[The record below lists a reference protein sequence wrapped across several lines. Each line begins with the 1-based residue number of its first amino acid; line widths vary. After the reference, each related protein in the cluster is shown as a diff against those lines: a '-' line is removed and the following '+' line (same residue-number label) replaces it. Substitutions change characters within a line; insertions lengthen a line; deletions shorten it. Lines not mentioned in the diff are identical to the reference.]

1 MPRKANIIAII
12 GYANYD
18 FLDEIQRKKIFTL
31 GYELGKSLIDNGY
44 IIATGGLGGVMK
56 DVSQGARDSKA
67 YKQGCILGIL
77 PNYDSNQAND
87 FVDIALPTGFDVGR
101 NITLVSIAK
110 AVIMLGGGAGSL
122 NEVALA
128 WQLQKLIIALG
139 DIGWAGKL
147 ADMPLDS
154 RRNDRIFKASSV
166 SEVLELL
173 QTKILL
179 YQRNFSG
186 IKNTSSR
193 EKALH
198 TLTST
203 FTLKDIE
210 YLGGGSEGHCFKA
223 KLDNHQRVFKVFTP
237 HTDMLHLSFHLR
249 SLSFH
254 CRNSSYSFEVH
265 YEQSKE
271 ILIIS
276 YCYRNTSKFTPT
288 SKGSYITLL
297 NECYMNNIMHLD
309 ISPKNL
315 VLDSSGALFICD
327 IGKDLI
333 IFEPELFESMCRR
346 VFAIYL
352 LQDFLTQIKDI
363 KVFLSPLNTSS
374 DFRAIKDFLQ
384 SQDKDINIDLLYK
397 DFKRYIGNTQHTF
410 LTKICATGSI
420 QSLFDYGCGNGK
432 IAKFLQE
439 SLGKKVSAFDI
450 DSSLFRIYQ
459 ANFQHITYFDT
470 LSQIHSLI
478 AQNVCFDSVLCSLVL
493 CAIVDNDELES
504 VLQNCVHLS
513 KKHLVVIICNPL
525 FSQCGCHNQEKYL
538 DTKNFLYS
546 QQNTYQK
553 KIHSTQ
559 NIRTETHRPL
569 LFYEALFAKHH
580 LHIKAIYQSN
590 DSAQNSLVTHSKL
603 IAFELI
609 KDS

>member
-1 MPRKANIIAII
+1 MRFYITTTVGNMPRKANIIAII

-210 YLGGGSEGHCFKA
+210 YLGGGSEGHC
-223 KLDNHQRVFKVFTP
+223 
-237 HTDMLHLSFHLR
+237 
-249 SLSFH
+249 
-254 CRNSSYSFEVH
+254 
-265 YEQSKE
+265 
-271 ILIIS
+271 
-276 YCYRNTSKFTPT
+276 
-288 SKGSYITLL
+288 
-297 NECYMNNIMHLD
+297 
-309 ISPKNL
+309 
-315 VLDSSGALFICD
+315 LFICVLYPF
-327 IGKDLI
+327 IVATLHIALKCI
-333 IFEPELFESMCRR
+333 MSNPKRF
-346 VFAIYL
+346 
-352 LQDFLTQIKDI
+352 
-363 KVFLSPLNTSS
+363 SS
-374 DFRAIKDFLQ
+374 SHI
-384 SQDKDINIDLLYK
+384 
-397 DFKRYIGNTQHTF
+397 
-410 LTKICATGSI
+410 ATVI
-420 QSLFDYGCGNGK
+420 
-432 IAKFLQE
+432 
-439 SLGKKVSAFDI
+439 
-450 DSSLFRIYQ
+450 
-459 ANFQHITYFDT
+459 
-470 LSQIHSLI
+470 
-478 AQNVCFDSVLCSLVL
+478 
-493 CAIVDNDELES
+493 
-504 VLQNCVHLS
+504 LQNS
-513 KKHLVVIICNPL
+513 PPQAK
-525 FSQCGCHNQEKYL
+525 
-538 DTKNFLYS
+538 
-546 QQNTYQK
+546 
-553 KIHSTQ
+553 
-559 NIRTETHRPL
+559 
-569 LFYEALFAKHH
+569 EA
-580 LHIKAIYQSN
+580 I
-590 DSAQNSLVTHSKL
+590 
-603 IAFELI
+603 
-609 KDS
+609 